1 MTWLEKPED
10 SKATHPRNSVLESDN
25 SLPELWLVERS
36 GNDHSSGD
44 FMPTRCFFHA
54 SFILLLVTLLGVPK
68 GLTATTNQLVEPLP
82 ATAATE
88 RRGATNPPPVFSIE
102 AARERARLLHDVYA
116 TTLDVMHEHYFRR
129 EGAVLPAR
137 AMEDIFSEM
146 AGLSGIYANW
156 ISVNTQPMSIQ
167 HEPKTAFEKRA
178 ASELAAGKKEFEYIG
193 KGVYRRAATIPLR
206 SSCVSCHTKMFSEAP
221 KTPRFAGLVISIP
234 LQMAG
239 KK

>member
-1 MTWLEKPED
+1 
-10 SKATHPRNSVLESDN
+10 
-25 SLPELWLVERS
+25 
-36 GNDHSSGD
+36 
-44 FMPTRCFFHA
+44 MPPRCFFHA
-54 SFILLLVTLLGVPK
+54 SFILLVTSFGVPK
-68 GLTATTNQLVEPLP
+68 GLTADTNLLVEPLAAQV
-82 ATAATE
+82 ATV
-88 RRGATNPPPVFSIE
+88 RSGVTNPPPAFSIE

-146 AGLSGIYANW
+146 AALSGIYANW
-156 ISVNTQPMSIQ
+156 ISVNTQPMSVQ

-178 ASELAAGKKEFEYIG
+178 ASELGAGKKEFEYIG
-193 KGVYRRAATIPLR
+193 KGIYRRAAPIPLR

-234 LQMAG
+234 VRVAE
-239 KK
+239 KN